1 MVVAVSNTLSEVYP
15 ATAETVPNARRWATN
30 FATQAGARPETVE
43 AVKLAVS
50 EAVTNVVV
58 HAYRD
63 RPGSL
68 QLTAAMAD
76 DELWVLVADEGEGHQ
91 SPPEDPGL
99 GWGLAL
105 IADACDQF
113 MITERSG
120 GGTELRMRFPL
131 DRRRG

>member
-1 MVVAVSNTLSEVYP
+1 MSVAVRNTLSESYP
-15 ATAETVPNARRWATN
+15 ATAESVPRARRWATN
-30 FATQAGARPETVE
+30 FATWAGAQPETVE
-43 AVKLAVS
+43 AIKLAVS
-50 EAVTNVVV
+50 EAVTNAVM

-63 RPGSL
+63 DPGPV
-68 QLTAAMAD
+68 QLTAARTGE
-76 DELWVLVADEGEGHQ
+76 ELWVLVADEGEGHQ
-91 SPPEDPGL
+91 TAPVTPGL

-131 DRRRG
+131 GRRG

>member
-1 MVVAVSNTLSEVYP
+1 MVVALSNTLSEVYP
-15 ATAETVPNARRWATN
+15 ATAEIVPHARRWATD
-30 FATQAGARPETVE
+30 FAAGAGATPETVE

-58 HAYRD
+58 HAYPD
-63 RPGSL
+63 EPGPV
-68 QLTAAMAD
+68 QLTAAAAG

-91 SPPEDPGL
+91 ATPKDPGL

-105 IADACDQF
+105 IADSCDQF

-131 DRRRG
+131 RGRR

>member
-15 ATAETVPNARRWATN
+15 ATAEIVPHARRWAAD
-30 FATQAGARPETVE
+30 FATEAGAPPETVE

-50 EAVTNVVV
+50 EAVTNAVV

-63 RPGSL
+63 EPGQV
-68 QLTAAMAD
+68 QLTAAAAG
-76 DELWVLVADEGEGHQ
+76 DELCVLVADEGEGHQ
-91 SPPEDPGL
+91 ATPRDPGL

-105 IADACDQF
+105 IADSCDQF

-120 GGTELRMRFPL
+120 GGTEVEMRFQL
-131 DRRRG
+131 DGRR